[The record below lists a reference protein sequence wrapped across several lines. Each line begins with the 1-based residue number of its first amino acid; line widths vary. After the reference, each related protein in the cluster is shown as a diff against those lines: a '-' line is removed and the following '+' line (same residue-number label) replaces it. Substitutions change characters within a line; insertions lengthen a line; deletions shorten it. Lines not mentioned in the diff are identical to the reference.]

1 LGLFTVVADTLD
13 INKFDVRT
21 IVAEGDVV
29 VVWVDYL
36 ATIRSNGKTI
46 DGPLVHWMTLHN
58 GKLATFDEFEHE
70 THDGWT

>member
-1 LGLFTVVADTLD
+1 VVADTLD
-13 INKFDVRT
+13 ISKFDVRT

-70 THDGWT
+70 THDGWM

>member
-1 LGLFTVVADTLD
+1 MRRAAP
-13 INKFDVRT
+13 RT
-21 IVAEGDVV
+21 THGVGNVTYATTAEQLVN
-29 VVWVDYL
+29 WVDYL